1 MRRIGLAVI
10 LAIGLFSAPLATEGQ
25 QAAKVQRV
33 GYLGY
38 DAPGSDPTG
47 ISGLRQGLR
56 DLGYIENQNIVIEYR
71 FAEGQPDR
79 LPGLISEL
87 TNLKV
92 GVLITQVRWSL
103 PPPKERRRQC
113 PSSPCRATRSAPRR
127 EHHRRPSGVAQTW
140 RATFYTTG
148 MEHCPSYLAMMRI
161 WPRIS
166 PPGERVE

>member
-1 MRRIGLAVI
+1 LRR
-10 LAIGLFSAPLATEGQ
+10 SPPRGQ

-38 DAPGSDPTG
+38 DASGSDPTG

-92 GVLITQVRWSL
+92 AVLITQGTEVL
-103 PPPKERRRQC
+103 PPQNERRRQR
-113 PSSPCRATRSAPRR
+113 PSSPCRAIRSA
-127 EHHRRPSGVAQTW
+127 
-140 RATFYTTG
+140 
-148 MEHCPSYLAMMRI
+148 
-161 WPRIS
+161 
-166 PPGERVE
+166 